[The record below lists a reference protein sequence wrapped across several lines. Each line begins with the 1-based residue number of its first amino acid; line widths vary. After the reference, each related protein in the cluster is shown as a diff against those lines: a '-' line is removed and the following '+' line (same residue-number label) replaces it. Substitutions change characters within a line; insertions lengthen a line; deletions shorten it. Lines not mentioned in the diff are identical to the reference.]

1 MLKIKILYK
10 ILILSIATFVIFLL
24 QFRHVDGGELL
35 DLANEHVD
43 VYLVDTVINTMKPL
57 IAEKVLKDIESLDLL
72 LPKDESKIIAEKIAI
87 STVSR
92 MKEDIPKIASKTM
105 IKYFTKN
112 DIEKLTEIYSLDSDN
127 GILFAKKS
135 YLYQSEL
142 AQKISLYIYAN
153 MEEIVTEVIDD
164 IVTNQVDVNILK

>member
-10 ILILSIATFVIFLL
+10 ILILSITTFVIFLS
-24 QFRHVDGGELL
+24 QFRQVDGGELL
-35 DLANEHVD
+35 DLANKHVD

-57 IAEKVLKDIESLDLL
+57 IAEKILKDIESLDLL

-105 IKYFTKN
+105 IKYFTKS

-164 IVTNQVDVNILK
+164 IVANQVDANTLK

>member
-57 IAEKVLKDIESLDLL
+57 IAEKVLKDIQSLDLL